1 MKLEPG
7 NVIELRNGYKF
18 LYHCYGGAFSLDGKL
33 TCPDLSKAFDENY
46 ENIDPS
52 GDYDIIR
59 IYTDYTLT
67 TVIWKR
73 DDEPRL
79 TEDEKAILRNID
91 KKYKWIARDK
101 NNMLYV
107 YQNKPYKGKTS
118 WHEYHYIVKGLD
130 VFTDLFK
137 FITWEDEEPY
147 LISDLL
153 EVEN

>member
-1 MKLEPG
+1 MKLEIG

-18 LYHCYGGAFSLDGKL
+18 LYHCCGGAFSLDGKL

-59 IYTDYTLT
+59 IYSDYTLKI
-67 TVIWKR
+67 VLWKR
-73 DDEPRL
+73 KEEQKL

-91 KKYKWIARDK
+91 KKYKYIARDDSDNLFIHNTK
-101 NNMLYV
+101 PKKDGWEWSSDNGV
-107 YQNKPYKGKTS
+107 YRSLIMFN
-118 WHEYHYIVKGLD
+118 H
-130 VFTDLFK
+130 LFQ
-137 FITWEDEEPY
+137 FIKWEDEEPY

-153 EVEN
+153 ED